1 MTNPVQKIEELN
13 SIPIILEIIKNMQI
27 VPLIDNVF
35 HLHKNWKGMPIGETI
50 VVWLCYILTQNDHR
64 MCSVEE

>member
-50 VVWLCYILTQNDHR
+50 VV
-64 MCSVEE
+64 